1 MTIIVPFGFS
11 VCLSLQSF
19 LPPNGKILAGSDF
32 LSLQKVTQTRTP
44 VHLVDFSLGFQRDV
58 REIHT
63 NLSNISHLIPL
74 F

>member
-11 VCLSLQSF
+11 VCLSQQSF
-19 LPPNGKILAGSDF
+19 LPLNGKILAGSDF
-32 LSLQKVTQTRTP
+32 RLCKRLQTRTA

-58 REIHT
+58 REIRT
-63 NLSNISHLIPL
+63 NLSNIPHLIPS